1 MLRPEVPSDGRP
13 PPLLEVRGIR
23 KSYPGVQ
30 ALAGVDLSVDASE
43 THALLGENGAG
54 KSTLMKVIAGAV
66 TPDAG
71 TLQVDG
77 TDVPFGSPQAS
88 RAHGVG
94 IVYQDL
100 SLVPSLSVA
109 ENVLLGRLPRT
120 RLGLVDWHA
129 VREVVTPHLER
140 VGFEIDPRRRV
151 RELGMAERQLV
162 EITKAVS
169 SNVRVLLLDEPTSAL
184 SDRESRRLFD
194 VIGDLAGSGVAVVYV
209 SHRLP
214 EVLAIADRI
223 TVLRDGTQVDTVPA
237 ASVTEAQLA
246 RMMVGRDPGPASAPT
261 TGPATHTGDD
271 VVLRAVG
278 MGRPPRLAPID
289 LEVHAGEI
297 IGIFGLV
304 GAGRTRLARTL
315 FGLEPATTGTLE
327 LFGRPA
333 TVRSPADAIAAG
345 IGYVGE
351 DRAAGL
357 VRRLS
362 VSANITL
369 ASLDRTRHGPV
380 MDFAKERE
388 LAERYVNEL
397 SIRVPTVDHLVDTL
411 SGGNQQKVLLA
422 RWLCSQARILILDDP
437 VRGVD
442 VGAKEEVF
450 RLIRQLSDSGVAV
463 LLLTSEIREARSL
476 GHRVLVMA
484 DGRIAAALDP
494 QASEDEIMTAAG
506 GVHG

>member
-1 MLRPEVPSDGRP
+1 V
-13 PPLLEVRGIR
+13 PLLEVRGVH
-23 KSYPGVQ
+23 KAYPGVQ
-30 ALAGVDLSVDASE
+30 ALAGVDLSVDAGE

-54 KSTLMKVIAGAV
+54 KSTLMKAIAGAV

-71 TLQVDG
+71 TLRVDG
-77 TDVPFGSPQAS
+77 SDVAFGSPQTS
-88 RAHGVG
+88 RANGIG

-100 SLVPSLSVA
+100 SLVPSLSVT

-120 RLGLVDWHA
+120 RLGLVDWRA
-129 VREVVTPHLER
+129 VRAAVTPHLVR
-140 VGFEIDPRRRV
+140 VGLDVDPRRLV

-162 EITKAVS
+162 EIAKAVS
-169 SNVRVLLLDEPTSAL
+169 SDVRVLLLDEPTSAL

-194 VIGDLAGSGVAVVYV
+194 VIGDLVASGVAVVYV

-214 EVLAIADRI
+214 EVLRIADRI
-223 TVLRDGTQVDTVPA
+223 TVLRDGAQVDTVPA
-237 ASVTEAQLA
+237 AGVSEAQLA
-246 RMMVGRDPGPASAPT
+246 RMMVGRDPRRAGAPA
-261 TGPATHTGDD
+261 TGPGPRATGDD
-271 VVLRAVG
+271 VVLRAIG
-278 MGRPPRLAPID
+278 LGRPPRLAPTD
-289 LEVHAGEI
+289 LEMRAGEV
-297 IGIFGLV
+297 IGMFGLV

-327 LFGRPA
+327 LFGRTA
-333 TVRSPADAIAAG
+333 TIRSPADAIAAG

-380 MDFAKERE
+380 MDFAKERA
-388 LAERYVNEL
+388 LAKHYIEAL

-450 RLIRQLSDSGVAV
+450 RLIRRLSDDGVAV

-484 DGRIAAALDP
+484 DGRIAASLDP
-494 QASEDEIMTAAG
+494 RASEDEIMTAAG